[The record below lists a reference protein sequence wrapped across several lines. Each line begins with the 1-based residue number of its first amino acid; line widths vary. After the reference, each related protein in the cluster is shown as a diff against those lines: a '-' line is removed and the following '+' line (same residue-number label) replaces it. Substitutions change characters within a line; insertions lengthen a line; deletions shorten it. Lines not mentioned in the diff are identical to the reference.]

1 MTPTELRDWQKQMG
15 LTTYTAA
22 DALGVCRRT
31 YSRWVTGEAPI
42 SRITALAC
50 AALKAGIDVPT
61 GKEPKN
67 AKTRK
72 NSRNY
77 LDFSGW

>member
-61 GKEPKN
+61 PKN
-67 AKTRK
+67 AKTTK

-77 LDFSGW
+77 LDFLTW